1 MDAPNPGSEV
11 LAPWEASVLRHLLL
25 AEPDAALATQLS
37 GATVR
42 GRDRLGPALM
52 IRLRPAVGSFPA
64 VRGGVFG
71 GHTFARVDGCVAR
84 AAFTL
89 HLDDR
94 GWVSHLLAFLEDD
107 SPWPDAAAR
116 VELMATT
123 RGRSGGEAL

>member
-1 MDAPNPGSEV
+1 M
-11 LAPWEASVLRHLLL
+11 LRHLLL

-37 GATVR
+37 GATVQ

-52 IRLRPAVGSFPA
+52 IRLRPAAGSFPA
-64 VRGGVFG
+64 VRGAVFG
-71 GHTFARVDGCVAR
+71 GHTFARVDGCAAR

-107 SPWPDAAAR
+107 SPWPQSTGVIEVFNLKDQA
-116 VELMATT
+116 
-123 RGRSGGEAL
+123 